1 MEWIKPRIVGNHH
14 PVGTCSMGPASD
26 PAAVVDASLRVHGVD
41 NLYVVDASIFP
52 SIPRAN
58 VHLTVL
64 GVAERAAALLIGGE
78 SQHA

>member
-1 MEWIKPRIVGNHH
+1 
-14 PVGTCSMGPASD
+14 MGSSND
-26 PAAVVDASLRVHGVD
+26 PAAVVDVGMRVHGVD

-64 GVAERAAALLIGGE
+64 GVAERAAALFTGGE
-78 SQHA
+78 SDST